1 MKRIVT
7 PSPFA
12 AHAAAALLALAAV
25 PASAA
30 WTVTENGAPS
40 GCTHVISDGNWQ
52 IGVYKYS
59 DDNWNLGKYS
69 GANGSGYVAGSGD
82 LDLTG
87 VAADCGVVIKASNN
101 GALEQIAGLTSIVFP
116 DSLETMYGNMVAGC
130 KALTNAVVGSG
141 IRSMGQ
147 QVFYDCSSLK
157 TVTLP
162 EGCPGLTKLGNA
174 AFRMCKNLET
184 PLDFSKS
191 VFTELPTYAL
201 VDLQKVMEIRL
212 PETVTTL
219 GDESLRYHA
228 GPRAI
233 WFYGPPP
240 TSIAGT
246 ALEPK
251 TSPVSSWVLVA
262 ARKHAAEWKADE
274 RVLPFEGTEQETA
287 VAAAKALGLT
297 GVKPVGKWTTGTNGT
312 KHWVVEELPAE
323 TMLLLK

>member
-1 MKRIVT
+1 MKFSVFL
-7 PSPFA
+7 PA
-12 AHAAAALLALAAV
+12 ASLGVLLVLPV
-25 PASAA
+25 SAA
-30 WTVTENGAPS
+30 WTVTTEGVPS
-40 GCTHVISDGNWQ
+40 GCTHVITDGNWK
-52 IGVYKYS
+52 IGVYRYS

-87 VAADCGVVIKASNN
+87 VEEDCGVVIKASNN
-101 GALEQIAGLTSIVFP
+101 GALERIAGLTSIVFP
-116 DSLETMYGNMVAGC
+116 DSLETMHGNTVAGC

-174 AFRMCKNLET
+174 AFRMCKALET

-201 VDLQKVMEIRL
+201 VDLQKVNEIRL
-212 PETVTTL
+212 PETLTTL
-219 GDESLRYHA
+219 GTECLRYHA
-228 GPRAI
+228 GSRVI

-240 TSIAGT
+240 ASVANT
-246 ALEPK
+246 ALQ
-251 TSPVSSWVLVA
+251 PVTFPVASWVFVA
-262 ARKHAAEWKADE
+262 AVKHAAEWERDN
-274 RVLPFEGTEQETA
+274 RVLPFEGTEKAT
-287 VAAAKALGLT
+287 AAAAARALGLT
-297 GVKPVGKWTTGTNGT
+297 GVRPIGKWTTGTNGT
-312 KHWVVEELPAE
+312 THWVVEELPSE
-323 TMLLLK
+323 TVFLIR

>member
-1 MKRIVT
+1 MQRLLLSALPV
-7 PSPFA
+7 
-12 AHAAAALLALAAV
+12 LLALPAA
-25 PASAA
+25 AA
-30 WTVTENGAPS
+30 WTVDTAGAPS
-40 GCTHVISDGNWQ
+40 GCTHVISDGNWT
-52 IGVYKYS
+52 IGVYRYS

-87 VAADCGVVIKASNN
+87 VAADCGVVLKTSNN
-101 GALEQIAGLTSIVFP
+101 GALEKNTSITSVVFP
-116 DSLETMYGNMVAGC
+116 DSLATMLGNTVANDT
-130 KALTNAVVGSG
+130 KITNIVVGAG
-141 IRSMGQ
+141 IRSIGQ
-147 QVFYDCSSLK
+147 QAFYNCSSLK
-157 TVTLP
+157 TITLP
-162 EGCPGLTKLGNA
+162 EGCPGLTTLGNS
-174 AFRMCKNLET
+174 AFRMCRALET

-201 VDLQKVMEIRL
+201 VDLQKVKEIRL

-219 GDESLRYHA
+219 GTESLRYHA

-240 TSIAGT
+240 TSVANT
-246 ALEPK
+246 ALQPV
-251 TSPVSSWVLVA
+251 TSPVASWVLVA

-297 GVKPVGKWTTGTNGT
+297 GVKPIGKWTTGTNGT
-312 KHWVVEELPAE
+312 THWVVEELPAE

>member
-1 MKRIVT
+1 MKRLVL
-7 PSPFA
+7 S
-12 AHAAAALLALAAV
+12 ALSVLIAP

-30 WTVTENGAPS
+30 WTVDTAGAPS

-52 IGVYKYS
+52 IGVYRYS
-59 DDNWNLGKYS
+59 DDNWNLGQRS
-69 GANGSGYVAGSGD
+69 GNNGSSYVAGSGD

-87 VAADCGVVIKASNN
+87 VAADCGVVLKTSSN
-101 GALEQIAGLTSIVFP
+101 GALEKNNNIYSVRFP
-116 DSLETMYGNMVAGC
+116 DSLETMLGNTVANDT
-130 KALTNAVVGSG
+130 KITNIVVGSG

-147 QVFYDCSSLK
+147 QVFYNCTSLK

-162 EGCPGLTKLGNA
+162 EGCPGLTTLGQA
-174 AFRMCKNLET
+174 AFRMCKALET

-191 VFTELPTYAL
+191 VFTELPQYAL
-201 VDLQKVMEIRL
+201 VDLQKVNEIRL
-212 PETVTTL
+212 PETLTTL
-219 GDESLRYHA
+219 GSECLRYHA
-228 GPRAI
+228 GARVV

-240 TSIAGT
+240 ASVADT

-262 ARKHAAEWKADE
+262 ARKHAAEWKEDE

-287 VAAAKALGLT
+287 VAAAKALGLR

-312 KHWVVEELPAE
+312 KHWVVEELPPE
-323 TMLLLK
+323 TLLLVK